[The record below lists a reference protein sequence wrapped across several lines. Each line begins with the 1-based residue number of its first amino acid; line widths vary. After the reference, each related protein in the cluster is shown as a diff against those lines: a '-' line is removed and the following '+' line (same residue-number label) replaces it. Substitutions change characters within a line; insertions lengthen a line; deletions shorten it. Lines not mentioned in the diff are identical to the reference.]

1 MQRTHKHLY
10 ISILLLSACGGGGGS
25 PVSDINQNTA
35 PEITG
40 ISDYAIDE
48 NSSDVATFQATDA
61 EGDNITYSI
70 SGDDA
75 SLLSIES
82 SSGVLSFQSSPD
94 FDNPRDSNIDN
105 IYQVTIVASD
115 GQLSTSLGITISV
128 NDVLEG
134 LGGQNMLLMGN
145 SFFRP
150 YARRLN
156 ELALD
161 AEFLEHRDTGVFRG
175 GVNGTPIGLWN
186 NEDTNN
192 EIKQLLDGGNI
203 DMLGMTGYY
212 NQSNPTSGFSEW
224 IEYALQK
231 NPNVKIFISIPP
243 IDFPADWQQTAE
255 DAGLNNIR
263 ELYEFFVNDHT
274 HKTVIDQLREMYPS
288 TVIFSIPTGW
298 ATFDL
303 EEMHQNDLLLD
314 DISLFGSFE
323 RAIFTD
329 AKGHQGEVV
338 VTTGA
343 LIWLS
348 SIYGVHLRN
357 NDFDT
362 GFNTDLH
369 TVAEEIVVNHDPE
382 YINNP

>member
-1 MQRTHKHLY
+1 MYKYLC
-10 ISILLLSACGGGGGS
+10 IVSLFLSSCGDGSGGES
-25 PVSDINQNTA
+25 AIPEINQNTA
-35 PEITG
+35 PDFIG
-40 ISDYAIDE
+40 IIDYAVDE
-48 NSSDVATFQATDA
+48 NSSDVATFKATDT

-94 FDNPRDSNIDN
+94 FENPRDSNIDN

-115 GQLSTSLGITISV
+115 GQLSTSLGIIISV

-150 YARRLN
+150 YAQRLSG
-156 ELALD
+156 LALD
-161 AEFLEHRDTGVFRG
+161 AEFLEHRDTEVFRG
-175 GVNGTPIGLWN
+175 GVYGTPIGLWK
-186 NEDTNN
+186 NEDTNT
-192 EIKQLLDGGNI
+192 EIKQILDGGNI

-212 NQSNPTSGFSEW
+212 NEGNPTSGFSEW

-369 TVAEEIVVNHDPE
+369 TIAEEIMDAHDPN
-382 YINNP
+382 YKQ

>member
-1 MQRTHKHLY
+1 MQKHLY
-10 ISILLLSACGGGGGS
+10 ISILLLSACGGGDGGGS

-48 NSSDVATFQATDA
+48 NSSDVATFHATDA

-82 SSGVLSFQSSPD
+82 SSGILSFQSSPD
-94 FDNPRDSNIDN
+94 FDNPRDSNEDN

-150 YARRLN
+150 YARRLS

-175 GVNGTPIGLWN
+175 GDNGTPIGLWN
-186 NEDTNN
+186 NEDTNT
-192 EIKQLLDGGNI
+192 EIKQILDDGNI
-203 DMLGMTGYY
+203 DILGMTGYY
-212 NQSNPTSGFSEW
+212 NETNPTSGFLEW
-224 IEYALQK
+224 IDYALQK
-231 NPNVKIFISIPP
+231 NPNIKIFISIPP
-243 IDFPADWQQTAE
+243 IDFPANWQQRAE
-255 DAGLNNIR
+255 EAGYNDIR

-274 HKTVIDQLREMYPS
+274 HKTVIDQLRETYPS

-323 RAIFTD
+323 GSIFTD

-369 TVAEEIVVNHDPE
+369 TAADEIVVNHDPE

>member
-1 MQRTHKHLY
+1 MHKNLY
-10 ISILLLSACGGGGGS
+10 ILISILLLSACGGGGGDTIS
-25 PVSDINQNTA
+25 EANQNTA
-35 PEITG
+35 PDFTG
-40 ISDYAIDE
+40 VIDYAVDE
-48 NSSDVATFQATDA
+48 NTLDIATFQATDA

-75 SLLSIES
+75 SLLSIGG
-82 SSGVLSFQSSPD
+82 SSGILAFQSSPD
-94 FDNPRDSNIDN
+94 FESPQDADQDN
-105 IYQVTIVASD
+105 IYSVTVSASD
-115 GQLSTSLGITISV
+115 GQLTSSLGIIITI
-128 NDVLEG
+128 NDVVEG
-134 LGGQNMLLMGN
+134 LGGVNMLLMGN
-145 SFFRP
+145 SFFKP
-150 YARRLN
+150 YAQRLS

-161 AEFLEHRDTGVFRG
+161 AEFLEHTDTVFTRG
-175 GVNGTPIGLWN
+175 GDNGTPIGLWD
-186 NEDTNN
+186 NEGTNTD
-192 EIKQLLDGGNI
+192 IKRILDAGNF

-212 NQSNPTSGFSEW
+212 NEDDPTSGFSEW
-224 IEYALQK
+224 IDYALQK
-231 NPNVKIFISIPP
+231 NPNIKIFISIPP
-243 IDFPADWQQTAE
+243 IDFPADWQQRAE
-255 DAGLNNIR
+255 DAGFNNIK

-303 EEMHQNDLLLD
+303 EEMHQNGLLLD
-314 DISLFGSFE
+314 DISLFGLFE

-369 TVAEEIVVNHDPE
+369 TVAEEIVGNH
-382 YINNP
+382 NPDYKQQ

>member
-1 MQRTHKHLY
+1 MYKYLC
-10 ISILLLSACGGGGGS
+10 IVSLLLSSCGDGS
-25 PVSDINQNTA
+25 RGESAIPEINQNTA
-35 PEITG
+35 PDFIG
-40 ISDYAIDE
+40 IIDYAVDE
-48 NSSDVATFQATDA
+48 NSSDVATFKATDA

-94 FDNPRDSNIDN
+94 FENPRDSNIDN

-150 YARRLN
+150 YAQRLSG
-156 ELALD
+156 LALD
-161 AEFLEHRDTGVFRG
+161 AEFLEHRDTEVFRG
-175 GVNGTPIGLWN
+175 GVYGTPIGLWK
-186 NEDTNN
+186 NEDTNT
-192 EIKQLLDGGNI
+192 EIKQILDGGNI

-212 NQSNPTSGFSEW
+212 NEGNPTSGFSEW

-369 TVAEEIVVNHDPE
+369 TIAEEIMDAHDPN
-382 YINNP
+382 YKQ

>member
-1 MQRTHKHLY
+1 MHKHLY
-10 ISILLLSACGGGGGS
+10 ILILLLSACGGGGGS

-82 SSGVLSFQSSPD
+82 SSGILSFQSSPD
-94 FDNPRDSNIDN
+94 FDNPQDSNIDN

-150 YARRLN
+150 YAQRLS

-186 NEDTNN
+186 NEDTNT
-192 EIKQLLDGGNI
+192 EIKQILDGGNI

-212 NQSNPTSGFSEW
+212 NEGNPTSGFSEW

-231 NPNVKIFISIPP
+231 NPNVKIFVSIPP
-243 IDFPADWQQTAE
+243 LDFPADWQQTAE

-382 YINNP
+382 YINNF

>member
-1 MQRTHKHLY
+1 MHKHLY
-10 ISILLLSACGGGGGS
+10 ILIFLLSACGGGGGS
-25 PVSDINQNTA
+25 PVSDINQNAA

-94 FDNPRDSNIDN
+94 FENPRDSDIDN

-150 YARRLN
+150 YAQRLSG
-156 ELALD
+156 LALD
-161 AEFLEHRDTGVFRG
+161 AEFLEHRDTEVFRG
-175 GVNGTPIGLWN
+175 GVYGTPIGLWK
-186 NEDTNN
+186 NEDTNT
-192 EIKQLLDGGNI
+192 EIKQILDGGNI

-212 NQSNPTSGFSEW
+212 NEDDPTSGFSEW

-298 ATFDL
+298 APFDL

>member
-1 MQRTHKHLY
+1 MHKHLY
-10 ISILLLSACGGGGGS
+10 ILIFLLSACGGGGGS

-94 FDNPRDSNIDN
+94 FENPRDSNIDN

-115 GQLSTSLGITISV
+115 GQLSTSLGTTISV

-150 YARRLN
+150 YAQRLSG
-156 ELALD
+156 LALD
-161 AEFLEHRDTGVFRG
+161 AEFLEHRDTEVFRG
-175 GVNGTPIGLWN
+175 GVYGTPIGLWK
-186 NEDTNN
+186 NEDTNT
-192 EIKQLLDGGNI
+192 EIKQILDGGNI

-212 NQSNPTSGFSEW
+212 NEDDPTSGFSEW

-263 ELYEFFVNDHT
+263 ELYEFFENDHT

>member
-1 MQRTHKHLY
+1 MHKHLY
-10 ISILLLSACGGGGGS
+10 ILIFLLSACGGGGGS

-115 GQLSTSLGITISV
+115 GQLSTSLGTTISV

-212 NQSNPTSGFSEW
+212 NEDDPTSGFSEW

>member
-1 MQRTHKHLY
+1 MHKHLY
-10 ISILLLSACGGGGGS
+10 ILIFLLSACGGGGGS

-94 FDNPRDSNIDN
+94 FENPRDSNIDN

-115 GQLSTSLGITISV
+115 GQLSTSLGTTISV
-128 NDVLEG
+128 NDVFEG

-150 YARRLN
+150 YAQRLSG
-156 ELALD
+156 LALD
-161 AEFLEHRDTGVFRG
+161 AEFLEHRDTEVFRG
-175 GVNGTPIGLWN
+175 GVYGTPIGLWK
-186 NEDTNN
+186 NEDTNT
-192 EIKQLLDGGNI
+192 EIKQILDGGNI

-212 NQSNPTSGFSEW
+212 NEDDPTSGFSEW

>member
-10 ISILLLSACGGGGGS
+10 ISISLLSACGGGGGS

-128 NDVLEG
+128 NDVFEG